1 MLDLNDSSAMQPDRS
16 ADISA
21 SESELTTDEA
31 VTWFDSLPPVDIG
44 FMIGSWRGSG
54 VPTGHPM
61 DGMLEAANWRGKR
74 FIDADNVH
82 PLVFDDG
89 KGGTFMVNPAILPM
103 GLAQRLPRKPY
114 ITRIFLASRR
124 LIATSRSAAR
134 IRMIEYRGVTTAT
147 MIYDA
152 KAINDVF
159 RKIDDDTVLGLMDMK
174 GMERPFFF
182 KLERDA
188 TVDDHTGTSVS
199 GPGSD

>member
-1 MLDLNDSSAMQPDRS
+1 MLDSNDSSAMQD
-16 ADISA
+16 ALA
-21 SESELTTDEA
+21 
-31 VTWFDSLPPVDIG
+31 WFDSLPPVDID

-61 DGMLEAANWRGKR
+61 DGMLEAANWRGKE

-82 PLVFDDG
+82 PLVFDNG
-89 KGGTFMVNPAILPM
+89 KGGTFMVNPAIVPL

-114 ITRIFLASRR
+114 ITRLFLASRG
-124 LIATSRSAAR
+124 LIATRRSGAR
-134 IRMIEYRGVTTAT
+134 LRMTEYRGVTTAT

-174 GMERPFFF
+174 GTERPFFF
-182 KLERDA
+182 KLEREA
-188 TVDDHTGTSVS
+188 TVGDRTGA
-199 GPGSD
+199 

>member
-1 MLDLNDSSAMQPDRS
+1 MLDSDDSSAMQD
-16 ADISA
+16 A
-21 SESELTTDEA
+21 L
-31 VTWFDSLPPVDIG
+31 TWFDSLPPVDID

-61 DGMLEAANWRGKR
+61 DGMLEAANWRGKQ

-89 KGGTFMVNPAILPM
+89 KGGTFMVNPAIVPL

-114 ITRIFLASRR
+114 ITRLFLASRG
-124 LIATSRSAAR
+124 LIATNRSGAR
-134 IRMIEYRGVTTAT
+134 LRMTEHRGVTTAT

-174 GMERPFFF
+174 GAERPFFF
-182 KLERDA
+182 KLERET
-188 TVDDHTGTSVS
+188 TVDDRTSIGVNGMRRS
-199 GPGSD
+199 

>member
-1 MLDLNDSSAMQPDRS
+1 MQAGRS
-16 ADISA
+16 ADFSA
-21 SESELTTDEA
+21 AGSELTTDEA
-31 VTWFDSLPPVDIG
+31 LAWFDSLPPVNID

-74 FIDADNVH
+74 FIDADHVH
-82 PLVFDDG
+82 PLVCDDG

-103 GLAQRLPRKPY
+103 GLAQRLPRRPY

-134 IRMIEYRGVTTAT
+134 IRMTEYRGVATAT

-174 GMERPFFF
+174 GMEQPFFF
-182 KLERDA
+182 KLEREASVGDRA
-188 TVDDHTGTSVS
+188 GTGAD
-199 GPGSD
+199 GPDGG

>member
-1 MLDLNDSSAMQPDRS
+1 MFESNDRSAMQPGRS

-31 VTWFDSLPPVDIG
+31 LTWFDSLQPVDID

-61 DGMLEAANWRGKR
+61 DGMLEAANWRGKH
-74 FIDADNVH
+74 FIDADHVH

-114 ITRIFLASRR
+114 ITRMFLASRW

-134 IRMIEYRGVTTAT
+134 VRMTEYRGVTTAT

-182 KLERDA
+182 KLEREA
-188 TVDDHTGTSVS
+188 TVGNRTGIKVN
-199 GPGSD
+199 GLDRD

>member
-1 MLDLNDSSAMQPDRS
+1 MVESNDSSVMQPGRS
-16 ADISA
+16 ADNSA
-21 SESELTTDEA
+21 AGSELTTDEA
-31 VTWFDSLPPVDIG
+31 LTWFDSLPPVDID

-54 VPTGHPM
+54 VSTGHPM

-74 FIDADNVH
+74 FIDADHVH

-103 GLAQRLPRKPY
+103 GLAQRLPRKPFM
-114 ITRIFLASRR
+114 TRIFLASRG

-134 IRMIEYRGVTTAT
+134 IRMTEFRGVTTAT

-159 RKIDDDTVLGLMDMK
+159 RKIDNDTVLGLMDMK

-182 KLERDA
+182 KLEREA
-188 TVDDHTGTSVS
+188 TVGDRTGTGVNGLDSA
-199 GPGSD
+199 